1 MRVAFITSETFV
13 GKRRGGFGWLVRTI
27 GRELVRRGFD
37 VTVLAWRD
45 PGCPERY
52 SVDGVEVVTYP
63 YAFETKSVLR
73 HLRDYH
79 GFTKALRK
87 VKADAFISIEAM
99 VETLIAEAL
108 RHDAKHII
116 WAQDPV
122 EWSDIELARSV
133 NPYYYGISKVRFALN
148 RFVFGLA
155 YWNADLVLTQAK
167 FYVDKLRKLY
177 KINPNKVIYL
187 PNPVD
192 HIPTE
197 NRIEKSDKPM
207 VCYLARMDPEKR
219 YWIFFEL
226 ARKFPDIQ
234 FVALGAPSM
243 FFEKMFKK
251 IAEKYRT
258 LPNLKLMG
266 FLDGPEKWKIL
277 DKCWI
282 LILPSIKEGLPIA
295 MLEGLAHKCALLS
308 SVNPDGL
315 TERFGYWVRENDFI
329 KGLKWL
335 LEDGRWRGLGEEG
348 YKYVKENHDMEKI
361 IGKLISLL
369 EKLSRE

>member
-1 MRVAFITSETFV
+1 
-13 GKRRGGFGWLVRTI
+13 
-27 GRELVRRGFD
+27 
-37 VTVLAWRD
+37 
-45 PGCPERY
+45 
-52 SVDGVEVVTYP
+52 
-63 YAFETKSVLR
+63 
-73 HLRDYH
+73 
-79 GFTKALRK
+79 

-108 RHDAKHII
+108 RRDAKHII

-133 NPYYYGISKVRFALN
+133 NPCYYGISKARFNFN
-148 RFVFGLA
+148 RFVLGLA
-155 YWNADLVLTQAK
+155 YWNADLVLAQAK
-167 FYVDKLRKLY
+167 FYIDKLRKLY

-192 HIPTE
+192 YVPPE

-243 FFEKMFKK
+243 FFEEMFKK
-251 IAEKYRT
+251 IAEKYRI

-266 FLDGPEKWKIL
+266 FLDGHEKWKIL

-329 KGLKWL
+329 EGLKWL
-335 LEDGRWRGLGEEG
+335 LENDKWKDFGDKG
-348 YKYVKENHDMEKI
+348 YKYVRENHELNKVVSI
-361 IGKLISLL
+361 LINHLESLRQDNRAMAR
-369 EKLSRE
+369 K